1 VAPDAPRLKVDAARE
16 TLAGWC
22 AEIGAPALELRR
34 VGRRMARQTRELPT
48 DALDAVRITSD
59 ARTAAC
65 ELVDVL
71 ARGDRDFAWDV
82 PLRDI
87 ARAALQAAVL
97 ASRGDI

>member
-1 VAPDAPRLKVDAARE
+1 
-16 TLAGWC
+16 
-22 AEIGAPALELRR
+22 
-34 VGRRMARQTRELPT
+34 
-48 DALDAVRITSD
+48 VRH
-59 ARTAAC
+59 A
-65 ELVDVL
+65 LVDVL